1 MATELENK
9 KITVVGFAREGV
21 ALCRFLVARG
31 AQVTVS
37 DLKEAEALQPQL
49 AQVAGLPLRLS
60 LGGHR
65 PEDVLDADLVC
76 LSPGVPPDIELV
88 QAARARRVPISS
100 ATALFFERC
109 RARIVGVTGSSG
121 KTTTTALV
129 GAMLAAAGRSAT
141 VGGNI
146 GQPLIERVDDFSP
159 EEWVVLEL
167 SSFQLEPL
175 RQSPH
180 IAVITNL
187 APDHFD
193 RHPTFADYVAA
204 KSQIIRHQTP
214 VDYAVLNRDDS
225 DVWAMA
231 RLSPAQPVPFSLDS
245 DPGEDGAFCDGASLW
260 ARWNG
265 RPNRLLPA
273 ADVPLRGSHNL
284 ANVCAAAAV
293 AVAARVPVDA
303 MARAI
308 RSFQPLPHRLE
319 SVDEV
324 DGVRYVDDSIG
335 TTPFR
340 AMAGIQSFSQP
351 ILLLAGGRGKRLP
364 LDAWADLVRRRC
376 RVVVLFGEA
385 SGEMARALAG
395 EGDTPLV
402 ILRAPIL
409 SDAVRLA
416 HSLARRGDVV
426 LLSPGATSFDEF
438 NDYAAR
444 GDAFRA
450 IVATLALNQS
460 ATAPPAAAAGNWQ

>member
-1 MATELENK
+1 
-9 KITVVGFAREGV
+9 
-21 ALCRFLVARG
+21 
-31 AQVTVS
+31 
-37 DLKEAEALQPQL
+37 
-49 AQVAGLPLRLS
+49 
-60 LGGHR
+60 
-65 PEDVLDADLVC
+65 
-76 LSPGVPPDIELV
+76 
-88 QAARARRVPISS
+88 
-100 ATALFFERC
+100 
-109 RARIVGVTGSSG
+109 
-121 KTTTTALV
+121 
-129 GAMLAAAGRSAT
+129 
-141 VGGNI
+141 
-146 GQPLIERVDDFSP
+146 
-159 EEWVVLEL
+159 
-167 SSFQLEPL
+167 
-175 RQSPH
+175 
-180 IAVITNL
+180 
-187 APDHFD
+187 
-193 RHPTFADYVAA
+193 
-204 KSQIIRHQTP
+204 
-214 VDYAVLNRDDS
+214 
-225 DVWAMA
+225 
-231 RLSPAQPVPFSLDS
+231 
-245 DPGEDGAFCDGASLW
+245 
-260 ARWNG
+260 
-265 RPNRLLPA
+265 
-273 ADVPLRGSHNL
+273 
-284 ANVCAAAAV
+284 
-293 AVAARVPVDA
+293 VPVDA